1 MVLDQITGFIVVATS
16 EPIKLGW
23 VIFGVLLLLIIF
35 LSFRHFFDIAI
46 DLWKIPLAIV
56 VDALDLLAYD
66 KVYLDFVSAIA
77 GFILFWVF
85 ARRGS
90 HMSKFFGVL
99 VAFEA
104 MIGFYLL
111 PGYAFITN
119 LLPLATI
126 LMFVLTWRR

>member
-1 MVLDQITGFIVVATS
+1 MVLDEITGFIIVATS

-23 VIFGVLLLLIIF
+23 VIFGVLLLLVLF
-35 LSFRHFFDIAI
+35 LSFRHFFDIVI
-46 DLWKIPLAIV
+46 DLWKIPIAVV

-66 KVYLDFVSAIA
+66 KAYLDVVAAIIGFV
-77 GFILFWVF
+77 LFWVF

-90 HMSKFFGVL
+90 HLSKFFGFL
-99 VAFEA
+99 VALESL
-104 MIGFYLL
+104 IGFYLL

-126 LMFVLTWRR
+126 LMFVLTWSK